1 MHPMVLSG
9 PLGFGA
15 YAFLSSIPVIDW
27 NEEGRVGFRAMTHR
41 TAAVIGGIGRTLI
54 AMGLLTLAFAGFQ
67 LWGTGLQE
75 TRAQD
80 SLESDFEEQ
89 LASIQELTEE
99 LDETDPADSST
110 TTTPTND
117 AEPVST
123 DPSENTD
130 SDNPVIA
137 APQDSADD
145 IDPALVA
152 LLTADQGAVMG
163 SINIPAI
170 DMSRH
175 IVEGVARPDLR
186 KGPGHYSTSPL
197 PGQPGNAAIAGHRTT
212 YGSPFGDLD
221 LLEPGDEILV
231 TTLQGNFVYEVMP
244 QPNDEGDEI
253 GHFIV
258 SPNQVEILQDFGD
271 NRLTLTA
278 CHPKYSARQRI
289 VVTALLVE
297 EPAPLLPT
305 TVPDPA
311 AAGDE
316 TDAIDELALDEGNVI
331 GIEENALDEAL
342 GWNYAERTPTILWGL
357 VTALVAAVAIGLGR
371 VWKRWPSYALATP
384 GFLVALFV
392 CFSHLDRLLPAL

>member
-1 MHPMVLSG
+1 
-9 PLGFGA
+9 
-15 YAFLSSIPVIDW
+15 
-27 NEEGRVGFRAMTHR
+27 MTHR
-41 TAAVIGGIGRTLI
+41 TAAVIGGIGRALI
-54 AMGLLTLAFAGFQ
+54 AMGMLTLAFAGFQ

-80 SLESDFEEQ
+80 SLETDFEEQ
-89 LASIQELTEE
+89 LASIQALTEE
-99 LDETDPADSST
+99 LDEPDPDAPT
-110 TTTPTND
+110 TTTPATDD
-117 AEPVST
+117 AEPANADSAE
-123 DPSENTD
+123 SAD

-137 APQDSADD
+137 DAGPVND

-163 SINIPAI
+163 NINIPAI

-244 QPNDEGDEI
+244 QINDEGEEV

-258 SPNQVEILQDFGD
+258 SPSQVEILQDFGD

-305 TVPDPA
+305 TVPEIVA
-311 AAGDE
+311 ASDDAGP
-316 TDAIDELALDEGNVI
+316 IDELALDEGNVI
-331 GIEENALDEAL
+331 GIGENALDEAL
-342 GWNYAERTPTILWGL
+342 GWNYAERTPTILWAL

-371 VWKRWPSYALATP
+371 MWKRWPSYILATP